1 MNKDEEVV
9 TPPTTQAPLHQPPKH
24 HHLNQ
29 HHRGHRSLEGNV
41 EQVKFGVHRPLRL

>member
-1 MNKDEEVV
+1 MKNNEEVV
-9 TPPTTQAPLHQPPKH
+9 TPPTRAPLHQLPKH